1 MNLEIT
7 LAFIVGLI
15 IGGIATFK
23 LLPGFLK
30 SIFRDTAR
38 EELSDLQEEITD
50 EQKQNEGDIT
60 KKLEALNT
68 AIIKATSTWDANTK
82 NLAEEVGDLTKS
94 HTQWAEALSNPGEQG
109 ALAEESLKVML
120 ETAGFVKG
128 INFSEQQTE
137 KTDEGDLR
145 PDVYVSTP
153 DDGTI
158 IIDSKAPMK
167 LYKEAIESGNQK
179 LKKQKLKEHAKN
191 VLDHAK
197 KLGKKDYS
205 GAIGKKSPDFV
216 IMYMPNVSIY
226 MSAIEEIPDLVEQ
239 AAKHR
244 VMICPPSLIYAALKT
259 IMLTWQQQE
268 VYENAEE
275 IKIQAL
281 EMHTRLKK
289 FYDDFFKKIG
299 TDLSRATKAY
309 SDGVR
314 SWDSR
319 LMPSIRKIEEM
330 GIADKTRKIESAKII
345 EDDPILDSRDKDQ
358 ENNIN

>member
-1 MNLEIT
+1 MNLEII
-7 LAFIVGLI
+7 LAFIIGAL
-15 IGGIATFK
+15 IGGFVTFK

-38 EELSDLQEEITD
+38 DELSELQQEVTD
-50 EQKQNEGDIT
+50 DQKQNEDDIT

-82 NLAEEVGDLTKS
+82 NLSQEVGNLTKS

-109 ALAEESLKVML
+109 ALAEEALKVML

-128 INFSEQQTE
+128 VNFSEQQSE
-137 KTDEGDLR
+137 KTDEGDFR
-145 PDVYVSTP
+145 PDVYVNTP

-167 LYKEAIESGNQK
+167 LYKEAIEVDDEK

-197 KLGKKDYS
+197 QLGKKDYS
-205 GAIGKKSPDFV
+205 GVIGKKTPDFV
-216 IMYMPNVSIY
+216 IMYVPNVSIY
-226 MSAIEEIPDLVEQ
+226 MSAIEQIPDLVEQ

-244 VMICPPSLIYAALKT
+244 VMVCPPSLIYAALKT

-275 IKIQAL
+275 IKTQAL

-299 TDLSRATKAY
+299 TDLSRAVKAY
-309 SDGVR
+309 SSGVR
-314 SWDSR
+314 SWESR
-319 LMPSIRKIEEM
+319 VMPSIRKIEEM
-330 GIADKTRKIESAKII
+330 GIADSTRKIESAQTID
-345 EDDPILDSRDKDQ
+345 DDPALLEQDK
-358 ENNIN
+358 N

>member
-1 MNLEIT
+1 MNLEII
-7 LAFIVGLI
+7 LAFIVGAL
-15 IGGIATFK
+15 IGGFATFK

-30 SIFRDTAR
+30 YIFRDTAR
-38 EELSDLQEEITD
+38 DELSEIQQEIND
-50 EQKQNEGDIT
+50 DQKQNEDDIA

-128 INFSEQQTE
+128 VNFREQQTE
-137 KTDEGDLR
+137 KTEEGDLR

-167 LYKEAIESGNQK
+167 IYKEAIESDNEEV
-179 LKKQKLKEHAKN
+179 KKQKLKEHAKN

-205 GAIGKKSPDFV
+205 GAIGKKTPDFV

-239 AAKHR
+239 AARHR
-244 VMICPPSLIYAALKT
+244 VMVCPPSLIYAALKT

-275 IKIQAL
+275 IKTQAL

-299 TDLSRATKAY
+299 TDLSRAVKAY
-309 SDGVR
+309 SSGVR
-314 SWDSR
+314 SWESR
-319 LMPSIRKIEEM
+319 VMPSIRKIEEM
-330 GIADKTRKIESAKII
+330 GIADSTRRIESTKEI
-345 EDDPILDSRDKDQ
+345 EEELDD
-358 ENNIN
+358 N

>member
-1 MNLEIT
+1 MCI
-7 LAFIVGLI
+7 
-15 IGGIATFK
+15 
-23 LLPGFLK
+23 
-30 SIFRDTAR
+30 RDR
-38 EELSDLQEEITD
+38 
-50 EQKQNEGDIT
+50 
-60 KKLEALNT
+60 
-68 AIIKATSTWDANTK
+68 
-82 NLAEEVGDLTKS
+82 S

-109 ALAEESLKVML
+109 ALAEEALKVML

-128 INFSEQQTE
+128 VNFSEQQSE
-137 KTDEGDLR
+137 KTDEGDFR
-145 PDVYVSTP
+145 PDVYVNTP

-167 LYKEAIESGNQK
+167 LYKEAIEVDDEK

-205 GAIGKKSPDFV
+205 GVIGKKTPDFV
-216 IMYMPNVSIY
+216 IMYVPNVSIY
-226 MSAIEEIPDLVEQ
+226 MSAIEQMPDLVEQ

-244 VMICPPSLIYAALKT
+244 VMVCPPSLIYAALKT

-275 IKIQAL
+275 IKTQAL

-299 TDLSRATKAY
+299 TDLTRAVKAY
-309 SDGVR
+309 SSGVR
-314 SWDSR
+314 SWESR
-319 LMPSIRKIEEM
+319 VMPSIRKIEEM
-330 GIADKTRKIESAKII
+330 GIADSTRKIESTKEI
-345 EDDPILDSRDKDQ
+345 EEELDDTKT
-358 ENNIN
+358 

>member
-50 EQKQNEGDIT
+50 DQKQNEGDIT

>member
-1 MNLEIT
+1 VNLEII
-7 LAFIVGLI
+7 LAFIIGAL
-15 IGGIATFK
+15 IGGFITFK

-38 EELSDLQEEITD
+38 DELSEIQQEVTD
-50 EQKQNEGDIT
+50 DQKQNEDDIT
-60 KKLEALNT
+60 KKLEVLNT

-82 NLAEEVGDLTKS
+82 NLSQEVGNLTKS

-109 ALAEESLKVML
+109 ALAEEALKVML

-128 INFSEQQTE
+128 VNFSEQQSET
-137 KTDEGDLR
+137 TDAGDFR
-145 PDVYVSTP
+145 PDVYVNTP
-153 DDGTI
+153 NDGTI

-167 LYKEAIESGNQK
+167 LYKEAIEVDDEK

-205 GAIGKKSPDFV
+205 GVIGKKTPDFV
-216 IMYMPNVSIY
+216 IMYVPNVSIY
-226 MSAIEEIPDLVEQ
+226 MSAIEQMPDLVEQ

-244 VMICPPSLIYAALKT
+244 VMVCPPSLIYAALKT

-275 IKIQAL
+275 IKTQAL

-299 TDLSRATKAY
+299 TDLSRAVKAY
-309 SDGVR
+309 SSGVR
-314 SWDSR
+314 SWESR
-319 LMPSIRKIEEM
+319 VMPSIRKIEEM
-330 GIADKTRKIESAKII
+330 GIADSTRKIESTKAI
-345 EDDPILDSRDKDQ
+345 EEDPALLEEDNQ
-358 ENNIN
+358 